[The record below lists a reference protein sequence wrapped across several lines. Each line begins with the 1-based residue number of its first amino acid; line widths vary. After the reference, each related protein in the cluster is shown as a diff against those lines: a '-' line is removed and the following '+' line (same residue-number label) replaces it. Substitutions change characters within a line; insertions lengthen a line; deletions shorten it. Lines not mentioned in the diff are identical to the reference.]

1 MGQPSSKDE
10 MTVRH
15 QFDRLCQMA
24 LKGEAVNYYKHMDY
38 RRKHEVTFSEL
49 SEKELSKLFTMDEYG
64 TENHHFEVHGYD
76 IEVKN
81 TLIAEALKELTERK
95 RNVILLSYFMEMSDA
110 DIARDL
116 FASDNGSLLFN
127 RLQKALQ
134 ETLLKELVSRDIKM
148 NVPSEQYP
156 LISSFVAGGMVS
168 AYYEWITDPDG
179 ITLDEMARTLTTLI
193 ISGVHAFA

>member
-95 RNVILLSYFMEMSDA
+95 RNVILPDCRQRPRHSAEDFS
-110 DIARDL
+110 
-116 FASDNGSLLFN
+116 
-127 RLQKALQ
+127 
-134 ETLLKELVSRDIKM
+134 LKEAKS
-148 NVPSEQYP
+148 QY
-156 LISSFVAGGMVS
+156 FQ
-168 AYYEWITDPDG
+168 D
-179 ITLDEMARTLTTLI
+179 
-193 ISGVHAFA
+193 F

>member
-10 MTVRH
+10 MTIRH

-64 TENHHFEVHGYD
+64 TEYHHFEVHGYD

-110 DIARDL
+110 DIAREMNL
-116 FASDNGSLLFN
+116 VRSTIHEHRTRSLEILRKIMEHWN
-127 RLQKALQ
+127 RLWQSPWKNWQNTTGKIFSQKNFMRKLWRV
-134 ETLLKELVSRDIKM
+134 TSNR
-148 NVPSEQYP
+148 
-156 LISSFVAGGMVS
+156 
-168 AYYEWITDPDG
+168 
-179 ITLDEMARTLTTLI
+179 
-193 ISGVHAFA
+193 

>member
-10 MTVRH
+10 MTIRH

-64 TENHHFEVHGYD
+64 TEYHHFEVHGYD

-95 RNVILLSYFMEMSDA
+95 RNVILLSYTLKMGILLRCVQLGIS
-110 DIARDL
+110 IRDL
-116 FASDNGSLLFN
+116 DLLTIGLVN
-127 RLQKALQ
+127 DMYAENSNDDYKGY
-134 ETLLKELVSRDIKM
+134 KE
-148 NVPSEQYP
+148 
-156 LISSFVAGGMVS
+156 VA
-168 AYYEWITDPDG
+168 TQDDF
-179 ITLDEMARTLTTLI
+179 DK
-193 ISGVHAFA
+193 F

>member
-10 MTVRH
+10 MTIRH

-64 TENHHFEVHGYD
+64 TEYHHFEVHGYD

-81 TLIAEALKELTERK
+81 SLIAEALKELTERK
-95 RNVILLSYFMEMSDA
+95 RSDA
-110 DIARDL
+110 DIAREMNL
-116 FASDNGSLLFN
+116 VRSTIHEHRTRSL
-127 RLQKALQ
+127 
-134 ETLLKELVSRDIKM
+134 EILKKIME
-148 NVPSEQYP
+148 
-156 LISSFVAGGMVS
+156 
-168 AYYEWITDPDG
+168 G
-179 ITLDEMARTLTTLI
+179 IADEKD
-193 ISGVHAFA
+193 V

>member
-64 TENHHFEVHGYD
+64 TEYHHFEVHGYD

-95 RNVILLSYFMEMSDA
+95 RNVILLSYTLKMGILLRCVQLGIS
-110 DIARDL
+110 IRDL
-116 FASDNGSLLFN
+116 DLLTIGLVN
-127 RLQKALQ
+127 DMYAENSNDDYKGY
-134 ETLLKELVSRDIKM
+134 KE
-148 NVPSEQYP
+148 
-156 LISSFVAGGMVS
+156 VA
-168 AYYEWITDPDG
+168 TQDDF
-179 ITLDEMARTLTTLI
+179 DK
-193 ISGVHAFA
+193 F

>member
-10 MTVRH
+10 MTIRH

-64 TENHHFEVHGYD
+64 TEYHHFEVHGYD

-81 TLIAEALKELTERK
+81 TLIAEALKELYRKKKECYFTFIFYGNERCGYCK
-95 RNVILLSYFMEMSDA
+95 RNES
-110 DIARDL
+110 
-116 FASDNGSLLFN
+116 GS
-127 RLQKALQ
+127 
-134 ETLLKELVSRDIKM
+134 
-148 NVPSEQYP
+148 QYH
-156 LISSFVAGGMVS
+156 S
-168 AYYEWITDPDG
+168 
-179 ITLDEMARTLTTLI
+179 
-193 ISGVHAFA
+193 

>member
-95 RNVILLSYFMEMSDA
+95 RNVNDRMCRELGLYYDSNYNLVIKK
-110 DIARDL
+110 
-116 FASDNGSLLFN
+116 DNS
-127 RLQKALQ
+127 K
-134 ETLLKELVSRDIKM
+134 
-148 NVPSEQYP
+148 
-156 LISSFVAGGMVS
+156 
-168 AYYEWITDPDG
+168 
-179 ITLDEMARTLTTLI
+179 
-193 ISGVHAFA
+193 